1 MDMTEE
7 ISANSIMNWY
17 EITDSIAFG
26 PTLYALSRQWI
37 AESTNHSNRSHSPPS
52 LWVGSRF
59 IFI

>member
-26 PTLYALSRQWI
+26 PTLYALSHQWI
-37 AESTNHSNRSHSPPS
+37 AESTNHSNRSHSPLS
-52 LWVGSRF
+52 LWV
-59 IFI
+59 